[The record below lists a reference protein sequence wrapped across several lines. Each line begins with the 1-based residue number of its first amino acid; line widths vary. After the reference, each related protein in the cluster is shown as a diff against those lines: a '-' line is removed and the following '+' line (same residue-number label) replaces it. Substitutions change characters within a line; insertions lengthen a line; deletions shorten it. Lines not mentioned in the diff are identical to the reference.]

1 MSLIRN
7 SKSAHTEKIAEKLRS
22 LSSKHWWSV
31 LKSFISP
38 ASKSSL
44 PPIEQNGTIYTDDQD
59 KAHLLNNFFC
69 DQTVLNDQN
78 AVLPNI
84 TPFNVTSSLET
95 VTLTSL
101 DVESVLKTLVLGK
114 ASGPNGL
121 NNRIL
126 KELAHEIS
134 APPPP
139 LYALLPPPPPHPHFM
154 LYSTTLYQLVIF
166 QRRRKMLI
174 SLLFLR
180 KAISLSSHQLQTYFS
195 LEL

>member
-1 MSLIRN
+1 MVSLIRN
-7 SKSAHTEKIAEKLRS
+7 SKSAHTEKIAEKLRSDS

-59 KAHLLNNFFC
+59 KAHLLNDFFR

-84 TPFNVTSSLET
+84 TPYNVTSSLET

-101 DVESVLKTLVLGK
+101 DVESVLKILVLGK

-134 APPPP
+134 APHPP
-139 LYALLPPPPPHPHFM
+139 LGFIQLLSINWSF
-154 LYSTTLYQLVIF
+154 
-166 QRRRKMLI
+166 
-174 SLLFLR
+174 
-180 KAISLSSHQLQTYFS
+180 SSAV
-195 LEL
+195 ERC